1 MNIELLAY
9 MCDVDPECVAFNSSG
24 ELFRKGE
31 MIVDP
36 ESRLYQKRR

>member
-1 MNIELLAY
+1 MTRGDYQVGSDA
-9 MCDVDPECVAFNSSG
+9 DPECVAFNSSG